1 MTQIEKPAS
10 RVSRAGLS
18 VVHVSGGTRTKVP
31 EAPSKLKS
39 PAPLFN
45 PRTRDD
51 ALHTANELNA
61 AALRC
66 RAAAREHPGS
76 TGLTLD
82 RLAGHYAGMA
92 ADWFGR
98 ADTLPS
104 LGGLAH

>member
-1 MTQIEKPAS
+1 MIHNDKRPAQ
-10 RVSRAGLS
+10 VAGRS
-18 VVHVSGGTRTKVP
+18 VVDCFAGTD
-31 EAPSKLKS
+31 KLSAKTRPNQGS
-39 PAPLFN
+39 APLFN

-61 AALRC
+61 AARRC

-76 TGLTLD
+76 TGITLD
-82 RLAGHYAGMA
+82 RLASHYAGMA

-98 ADTLPS
+98 ADSLPS